1 MTLTLMWEAVLYQAP
16 DASGQMVWA
25 ALHYVRD
32 TFATMGACEWWALQ
46 WAEPG
51 SIRICERIVI

>member
-1 MTLTLMWEAVLYQAP
+1 MWEAVLYQAP